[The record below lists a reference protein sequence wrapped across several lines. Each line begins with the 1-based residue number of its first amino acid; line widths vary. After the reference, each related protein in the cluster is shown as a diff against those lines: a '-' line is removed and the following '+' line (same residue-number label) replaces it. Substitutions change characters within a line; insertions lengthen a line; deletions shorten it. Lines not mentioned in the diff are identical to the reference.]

1 VSAQHAVESATG
13 AAASSAELEQEAKI
27 VAKPNARNKFFII
40 LSFSFSFSLSYYIL
54 KFLMVVFFF
63 ERILEVLN

>member
-40 LSFSFSFSLSYYIL
+40 LSFSFSLSYYIL